1 MTFKGMLREDIHDI
15 FLNMDEFGER
25 HTVNG
30 RKDVLIVTDDFELF
44 SREKYHKNVAND
56 GTSRNRGIFYV
67 RASDVGRLPKPGQ
80 QLTIDG
86 MHFRVEQAVNET
98 GLYAITIQAV
108 R

>member
-1 MTFKGMLREDIHDI
+1 MTFKGMLREDIRGI
-15 FLNMDEFGER
+15 FLNPDEFGET

-30 RKDVLIVTDDFELF
+30 RKDVLVVTDDFELL
-44 SREKYHKNVAND
+44 SREKYHKNVTND
-56 GTSRNRGIFYV
+56 GTSRNRGILYV
-67 RASDVGRLPKPGQ
+67 RASDVGRLPKAGQ

-98 GLYAITIQAV
+98 GLYAVTVQAV